1 MNQWLRD
8 LAYGFRQI
16 IRRPL
21 FSGAAIA
28 SLALGI
34 GLNTTL
40 FSVINGVL
48 FKGGPIAKRDRL
60 VEIYTGIN
68 QDFPHLTTSYPDYL
82 DLRQAD
88 ALRAI
93 AANSYVR
100 GILSG
105 AGRSVLVTGETVTAN
120 FFEVLGISPILG
132 RSFRDDEDDAPGI
145 ASVVVLSH
153 SLWQQRYGARA
164 DVLGAPIRLSGATY
178 TVIGVAPAGFT
189 GTIPGIPTEFWVPVT
204 MVEQFAFSGV
214 QVSADNDPGKT
225 RLDRRGSRWLHL
237 KGRLADGRT
246 VDEAEAQVRAIF
258 ARLSSDY
265 PVTNDKVTGSVLPAS
280 SIRFHPML
288 DGYIRAA
295 GAGLLGAV
303 GLVLLIAC
311 ANVANLLLARGAAR
325 RREIA
330 IRAAIGA
337 SRGRIVRQLLSE
349 SLALATVGGALG
361 VLIAAGATRAVS
373 GLGSNVFPIPVA
385 FDFSIDGTVLAFAVA
400 ASMATAVAFGLLPA
414 LSISKLELVPML
426 KGFDERIVRRRMSL
440 ADLLVVGQLAVS
452 LVLLVTGALLVRGLL
467 TARNTD
473 IGFDPSHISSLSFN
487 LQMNGYDD
495 DRAAAL
501 EQNALAALRSLPGVV
516 AVSTASR
523 LPLAPDINMDGIL
536 IPGRHVE
543 GEDGALTD
551 VVSVGADY
559 FAAVGVPI
567 VAGRA
572 FSEAD
577 VAQGRRIA
585 IVNETMAR
593 VFWPSESAI
602 GKRMYVGDF
611 KSEPTEIVGIARDHK
626 VRSVGEAPRPYVHFP
641 AGRSRSIGL
650 VVRTAAPAEAA
661 LPALR
666 EALWKLEP
674 DILFTEDVSA
684 VDVAAT
690 TLGPTR
696 LGAMAIGAFGGL
708 ALLLAAVG
716 LYGVI
721 AYSVSRR
728 TREVGIRIALG
739 AERGRVLRMVLR
751 QGSRLTLI
759 GILVGGVA
767 AAGAARLIDSLI
779 YGVST
784 VDPLAY
790 GAAVGLLILV
800 TFAANLLPALTAAR
814 VDPVRALGTE

>member
-1 MNQWLRD
+1 MDVWLRD
-8 LAYGFRQI
+8 LAYGFRQM

-21 FSGAAIA
+21 FSCAAVA

-34 GLNTTL
+34 GLDTTL

-48 FKGGPIAKRDRL
+48 FKGGPIAKPDRL
-60 VEIYTGIN
+60 VEIYTGISK
-68 QDFPHLTTSYPDYL
+68 DFPQLTTSYPDYL
-82 DLRQAD
+82 DLQQAD

-93 AANSYVR
+93 AGSSFVR

-120 FFEVLGISPILG
+120 YFDVLGINPIVG
-132 RSFRDDEDDAPGI
+132 RSFRDDEDDVPGV
-145 ASVVVLSH
+145 AAVVVLSH
-153 SLWQQRYGARA
+153 ALWQQRYGSRT
-164 DVLGAPIRLSGATY
+164 DVLGAPIELSGTTY
-178 TVIGVAPAGFT
+178 TIVGVAPAGFT

-204 MVEQFAFSGV
+204 MVEQFTFSGV
-214 QVSADNDPGKT
+214 QVTADNDPGKT
-225 RLDRRGSRWLHL
+225 RLDRRGSRWLFL

-246 VDEAEAQVRAIF
+246 VEEADAQVSAIF
-258 ARLSSDY
+258 ARLSREY
-265 PVTNDKVTGSVLPAS
+265 PVTNDKVTGSVMPAS

-330 IRAAIGA
+330 IRAAVGA

-349 SLALATVGGALG
+349 SLALATVGGVLG
-361 VLIAAGATRAVS
+361 VLIAAGATRAFS
-373 GLGSNVFPIPVA
+373 GLGSNVFPIPIA

-400 ASMATAVAFGLLPA
+400 TAMATAIAFGLAPA
-414 LSISKLELVPML
+414 LSISKPELAPTLRGLEA
-426 KGFDERIVRRRMSL
+426 RIVRQRVSL
-440 ADLLVVGQLAVS
+440 ADVLVVGQLATS

-467 TARNTD
+467 VARNTD
-473 IGFDPSHISSLSFN
+473 IGFEPSHISSLSFN
-487 LQMNGYDD
+487 LQMNGYDV

-501 EQNALAALRSLPGVV
+501 EQNAITALRSLPGVV

-523 LPLAPDINMDGIL
+523 LPLAPDINIQGIL

-551 VVSVGADY
+551 AVRVGADY
-559 FAAVGVPI
+559 FTAVGIPI

-577 VAQGRRIA
+577 VAQGRKVV
-585 IVNETMAR
+585 IVNETMAHL
-593 VFWPSESAI
+593 FWPSESAL
-602 GKRMYVGDF
+602 GKRIHTDF
-611 KSEPTEIVGIARDHK
+611 KLEPFEIVGVARNHK

-641 AGRSRSIGL
+641 AGRSQAIGL
-650 VVRTAAPAEAA
+650 VVRTTTPADAA

-666 EALWKLEP
+666 AALWKLEP

-684 VDVAAT
+684 ADVVAT

-696 LGAMAIGAFGGL
+696 LGAMAIAAFGGL

-739 AERGRVLRMVLR
+739 AERGRVLWMVLR
-751 QGSRLTLI
+751 QGGRLALV
-759 GILVGGVA
+759 GILVGGIA
-767 AAGAARLIDSLI
+767 MAGAARLVDSLI
-779 YGVST
+779 YGVSSL
-784 VDPLAY
+784 DPLAY
-790 GAAVGLLILV
+790 GAAAGLLILV
-800 TFAANLLPALTAAR
+800 TFAANLVPALTAAR
-814 VDPVRALGTE
+814 VDPVRALATE